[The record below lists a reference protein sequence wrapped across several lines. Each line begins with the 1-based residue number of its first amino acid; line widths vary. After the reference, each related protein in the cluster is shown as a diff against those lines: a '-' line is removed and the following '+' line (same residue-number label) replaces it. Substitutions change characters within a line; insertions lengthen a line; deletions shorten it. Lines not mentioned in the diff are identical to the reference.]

1 MEIKRENNSLYLG
14 SSYEKRIGELTFK
27 IKDDDMIVDHT
38 FVDPAFR
45 GQGLAFKLVE
55 EVVEL
60 ARSEMKTII
69 PVCPYVKKVM
79 EETEAF
85 QDVLKEE

>member
-1 MEIKRENNSLYLG
+1 
-14 SSYEKRIGELTFK
+14 
-27 IKDDDMIVDHT
+27 
-38 FVDPAFR
+38 
-45 GQGLAFKLVE
+45 
-55 EVVEL
+55 VVEL

-85 QDVLKEE
+85 QDVLKKE

>member
-45 GQGLAFKLVE
+45 GQGLALS
-55 EVVEL
+55 L
-60 ARSEMKTII
+60 
-69 PVCPYVKKVM
+69 
-79 EETEAF
+79 
-85 QDVLKEE
+85 